1 MIEGAQ
7 LESEITLPSDRELVL
22 ERVFAAPA
30 HALFEM
36 WTKPEHV
43 RKWYAVRSTTMTV
56 CEMDLRVGGAW
67 RWVLTKPQG
76 FEIAFSGVFLE
87 IDPPRRLQ
95 RTEVFEAMPGAGSIV
110 TLSFNENDGRTTLT
124 MRMLFECQEHRDMC
138 LKSGMELG
146 VREYYQKIDE
156 LLAALP

>member
-1 MIEGAQ
+1 M
-7 LESEITLPSDRELVL
+7 
-22 ERVFAAPA
+22 
-30 HALFEM
+30 
-36 WTKPEHV
+36 
-43 RKWYAVRSTTMTV
+43 
-56 CEMDLRVGGAW
+56 
-67 RWVLTKPQG
+67 VLTKPQG
-76 FEIAFSGVFLE
+76 FKIAFSGLFLE

-124 MRMLFECQEHRDMC
+124 MRMLFECKEHRDIC

-146 VREYYQKIDE
+146 VRECYRKIDE